1 MADSGH
7 GGRGRPAAELRASHA
22 DRERV
27 VELLQVAAGEGRLTV
42 DELDERLEAAL
53 TARTHGDLAVLT
65 ADLPASILPPAG
77 RPAQAAKD
85 LVRIDCGSG
94 TARRDGRW
102 LVPRRMEVRVVSG
115 RVVLNLTEAVIT
127 VPLLTIDAQ
136 VHIGSLRL
144 VTRPGIEVDIEKVAV
159 RSGIARVG
167 APRVPAVPVTL
178 RVEVSGRVG
187 SGTLKARPRRLPSP
201 KSLLRRPRYAL
212 PAAR

>member
-1 MADSGH
+1 MADSGL
-7 GGRGRPAAELRASHA
+7 GDRWRPAADLRASHA

-53 TARTHGDLAVLT
+53 TARTLRELAVLT
-65 ADLPASILPPAG
+65 ADLPAGGLLSAG
-77 RPAQAAKD
+77 RPAEAARD
-85 LVRIDCGSG
+85 LIRIDCGSG

-115 RVVLNLTEAVIT
+115 RVVLDLTEAVIT
-127 VPLLTIDAQ
+127 MPLLTIDAQ

-144 VTRPGIEVDIEKVAV
+144 VTRPGIEVDIDKVAV
-159 RSGIARVG
+159 RSGSARVD
-167 APRVPAVPVTL
+167 AARVPAVPVAL

-187 SGTLKARPRRLPSP
+187 SGTLKARPRHRPWKWLVH
-201 KSLLRRPRYAL
+201 RPRMAQL
-212 PAAR
+212 TG